1 MDGIGKKWTVQKARS
16 GGSSGMQ
23 VDGPKR
29 SNGLSMLVADFTA
42 EVCWW
47 KIGDVGD
54 KSG

>member
-1 MDGIGKKWTVQKARS
+1 MDGIGQKWTVQKARS

-29 SNGLSMLVADFTA
+29 SNGLSMLMADFTD
-42 EVCWW
+42 EVYWW